1 MEVTWT
7 WLVKSRDGGHVKA
20 AKRVLYAIAT
30 RMREREERE
39 REQDEK
45 EKGEEGEREGGEEES
60 LADREHGLYI
70 EEERRGIQLSS
81 Q

>member
-7 WLVKSRDGGHVKA
+7 WLVKSGDGGHVKA

-30 RMREREERE
+30 RMRERMERE

-45 EKGEEGEREGGEEES
+45 EKGKKGSEK
-60 LADREHGLYI
+60 A
-70 EEERRGIQLSS
+70 ERRSR
-81 Q
+81 

>member
-1 MEVTWT
+1 MDLARQKW
-7 WLVKSRDGGHVKA
+7 SRRTCQGRQAGAVRYRDENA
-20 AKRVLYAIAT
+20 RKR
-30 RMREREERE
+30 RERE